1 MWRRG
6 AVISLFP
13 SPSRGL
19 LHTTLSLRHMRHTP
33 QSGSLP
39 LHYAAAKGALVEV
52 VTLLLEAHKSA
63 AAEGDQARLCDH
75 AAACA
80 AAAAQF
86 PPFLYLSPHV
96 SSHHFFVTRGR
107 HYEPNH
113 CDARGVRRTE
123 SCRCTT
129 PLRMVPH

>member
-19 LHTTLSLRHMRHTP
+19 LHTTLSLRHMRRTP
-33 QSGSLP
+33 QSGGLP
-39 LHYAAAKGALVEV
+39 LHYAAAGGASVEV
-52 VTLLLEAHKSA
+52 ITFLLEAYKDA
-63 AAEGDQARLCDH
+63 AFKEDQARLCDH

-86 PPFLYLSPHV
+86 PPFLYLSPLYLPTYLLTT
-96 SSHHFFVTRGR
+96 SSSRAAATTNPTTAMRVVCAGR
-107 HYEPNH
+107 K
-113 CDARGVRRTE
+113 AAAALRR
-123 SCRCTT
+123 
-129 PLRMVPH
+129 